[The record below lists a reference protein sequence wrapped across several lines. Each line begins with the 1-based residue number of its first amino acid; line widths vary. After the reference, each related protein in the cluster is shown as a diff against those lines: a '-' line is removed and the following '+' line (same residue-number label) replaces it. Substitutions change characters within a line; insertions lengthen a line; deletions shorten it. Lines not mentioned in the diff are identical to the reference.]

1 MAGIRP
7 LSITIIALLTGLAGL
22 LQVISGFLL
31 IFAWEVSSVWQ
42 GTIDL
47 AVGFLVLVVGIL
59 LLRGN
64 PLARK
69 VATVV
74 LVLSIVASL
83 ITGFLVSPSW
93 TWAGGLLAGLL
104 ALAALIL
111 LWTPRAS
118 RFFRRD

>member
-1 MAGIRP
+1 MAGMRP
-7 LSITIIALLTGLAGL
+7 IGVTLISVIAAVAGV

-31 IFAWEVSSVWQ
+31 IFDWEVSSVWQ
-42 GTIDL
+42 GTLDVAL
-47 AVGFLVLVVGIL
+47 GFLVLIVGLL

-74 LVLSIVASL
+74 LALSIIASI
-83 ITGFLVSPSW
+83 ITTFLVPPSW
-93 TWAGGLLAGLL
+93 TWAGGLLAG
-104 ALAALIL
+104 ALAIVALIL

-118 RFFRRD
+118 RFFRRG

>member
-7 LSITIIALLTGLAGL
+7 LSVTIISIIAAVAGV
-22 LQVISGFLL
+22 LQVVSGFLL
-31 IFAWEVSSVWQ
+31 IFDWEVSSVWQ
-42 GTIDL
+42 GTVDVAL
-47 AVGFLVLVVGIL
+47 GFLVLIIGLL

-74 LVLSIVASL
+74 LGLSILASI
-83 ITGFLVSPSW
+83 ITTFLVSPSW
-93 TWAGGLLAGLL
+93 TWAGGLLAGVL
-104 ALAALIL
+104 AIVALIL

-118 RFFRRD
+118 RFFRRG

>member
-1 MAGIRP
+1 MAGMRP
-7 LSITIIALLTGLAGL
+7 IGVTVIAIITGLAGL

-31 IFAWEVSSVWQ
+31 IFAWEVGSVWQ
-42 GTIDL
+42 GIIDV
-47 AVGFLVLVVGIL
+47 AIGFAVLVVGVL

-74 LVLSIVASL
+74 LALSIIASI
-83 ITGFLVSPSW
+83 ITTFLVAPSW
-93 TWAGGLLAGLL
+93 TWAGGLVAGILAVV
-104 ALAALIL
+104 ALIL

-118 RFFRRD
+118 RFFRRA